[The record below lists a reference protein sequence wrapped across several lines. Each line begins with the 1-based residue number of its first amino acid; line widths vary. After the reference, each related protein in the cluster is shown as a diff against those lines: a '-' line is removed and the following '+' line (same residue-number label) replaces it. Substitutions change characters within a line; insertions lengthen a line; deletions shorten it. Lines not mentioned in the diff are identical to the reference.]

1 MSNKN
6 KISPDD
12 LEAFEQAAAG
22 TRRLKHNKIRLTSPR
37 PVMKKRPSANEEDAF
52 DLKEPLALDPV
63 QGEEFIVFKQSG
75 ISDKI
80 LRNLRKGQY
89 NIEAKLDLHGM
100 TVDKARKSVDHFL
113 LQCLHK
119 QLRVVLIVHGKGRSS
134 QVPIL
139 KNKLNHWL
147 RTLPEVLAFCSA
159 SSAHGNRG
167 AMYVLL
173 KRHTE

>member
-22 TRRLKHNKIRLTSPR
+22 TRRLKHNKIRLTPSR
-37 PVMKKRPSANEEDAF
+37 PAIKKRHHPDEEETF

-63 QGEEFIVFKQSG
+63 QGEEFIVFKQAG
-75 ISDKI
+75 ISDRI
-80 LRNLRKGQY
+80 LRNLKKGQY

-100 TVDKARKSVDHFL
+100 TVEKAKKAVDHFL
-113 LQCLHK
+113 LKCLHK
-119 QLRVVLIVHGKGRSS
+119 QLKVVLIVHGKGRSS
-134 QVPIL
+134 GMPVL

-147 RTLPEVLAFCSA
+147 RTLPNVLAFCSA
-159 SSAHGNRG
+159 SPGHGNRG